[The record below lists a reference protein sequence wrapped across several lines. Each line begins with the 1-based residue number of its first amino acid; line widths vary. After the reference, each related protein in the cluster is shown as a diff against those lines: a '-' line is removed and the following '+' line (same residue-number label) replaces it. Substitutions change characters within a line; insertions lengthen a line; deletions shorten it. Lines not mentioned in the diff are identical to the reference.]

1 MYKSMCSRFLN
12 PHFMSQS
19 QISKTS
25 IVINLHIRLAKAAIE
40 INYHYFYILFFLFM
54 SLLATSIDMHKIL
67 TKICL
72 QTDKMIKKKAQL
84 KRH

>member
-12 PHFMSQS
+12 THFKSQS

-25 IVINLHIRLAKAAIE
+25 IIINLHIWLAKAAFE

-54 SLLATSIDMHKIL
+54 SLLATFIDMHKIL